1 MFINRTGAPDKR
13 DAMKK
18 SVRQLRLLPVLPCS
32 VSRQFRYDRVDY
44 LLLLFVF
51 GVRLLRDR
59 VDNFA
64 VPYL

>member
-1 MFINRTGAPDKR
+1 
-13 DAMKK
+13 MKK